1 MKLPSRNIQFLAR
14 DGYRMRRLMDAA
26 RILPVIGFVLLLLPL
41 MRQGAGTDSPPTA
54 SEAVYLF
61 VVWIGLVVTAFVM
74 SLGLRRTLGPPRPP
88 VGPLPSHQGGSARPT
103 VSPPDQ

>member
-26 RILPVIGFVLLLLPL
+26 RILPVIGLVLLLLPL
-41 MRQGAGTDSPPTA
+41 MRQDSGTDSPPTA

-74 SLGLRRTLGPPRPP
+74 SLGLRRTLGPLRPP
-88 VGPLPSHQGGSARPT
+88 VGPLPPHQAGGDTPT
-103 VSPPDQ
+103 VPPPDQ